1 MTVQVA
7 VPPALAE
14 VRASPRRRH
23 MLSILG
29 GIVFLVALRVVF
41 AELRDFHYHQVV
53 AYLDALRASA
63 VALAVLFM
71 AASYAALA
79 FYDVAGAR
87 FAKQELPLRRV
98 VFASFVAAAVSNT
111 VGMSGVA
118 GGSLRY
124 RIYTSWG
131 VPAREVARLIAF
143 GAATFWLGFL
153 TLGGA
158 MLTLDPL
165 TLPRFAGPLLLAVP
179 VGYVVLLLRGHTT
192 GEPPVDRPAG
202 RRRAQRSILP
212 SPPLALVQ
220 LALGAS
226 DWLCASLV
234 FAALL
239 PQGRVTA
246 THAIAVFLAAQVLGA
261 VSNLPAGVGVFE
273 AAVFTLL
280 RGAVPASE
288 LAGALVAYRAI
299 YYLLPLVAA
308 GVGLAAAEGF
318 RRRQALSKIGRGVA
332 RTVSLFVPAVFSI
345 GAFAA
350 GVVLLVSGATPAEHL
365 RIEWLRTTVPLPL
378 VELAHLVGSMAGGAL
393 LLLAPGIQRRLNG
406 AYVLAVS
413 LLGAAIAASLLKGL
427 DYEEATLLAIL
438 LLALIACR
446 REFYRRTAL
455 VDEPFTAGWIL
466 AIAMAVASAVWLGF
480 FAYRRIAYA
489 PALWWHFSFGGDAPR
504 FLRASLGVA
513 AVALAFSIRKLLRAA
528 PPEPRPPTAV
538 DIEAGGAIAKAWP
551 APHGMLVFTRDK
563 LLLWN
568 EARTA
573 YLMYGVQGRSWVALG
588 DPIGPRDEARE
599 LAWRFFEEADRHN
612 AWPVFYQ
619 VRTDLLPLYV
629 ELGLHLL
636 KLGEEAR
643 VDAQAFSRAGN
654 GRKALRH
661 TVQKLECDGVTLEL
675 IEAARVHEH
684 LAELR
689 RVSDDWL
696 AAKLTR
702 EKRFSVGFFD
712 QEYLSRLPMALVRKG
727 EELVAF
733 ANVWGDDAREELTV
747 DLMRHTP
754 AAPQG
759 VMDFLFVRLI
769 EHARAAGYR
778 WFNLGMAPLSGVE
791 ARAQGPLWGR
801 IAALGVEHG
810 SHFYNFQGL
819 RQYKSK
825 FGPVWTPV
833 FLASPGGMRLPL
845 ILTDIASLISGGVR
859 GILGR

>member
-1 MTVQVA
+1 MTVQSA
-7 VPPALAE
+7 TPAAFGEGIGVPSKAMPAA
-14 VRASPRRRH
+14 RRRQV
-23 MLSILG
+23 LSILG
-29 GIVFLVALRVVF
+29 GIVFLVALRMVF
-41 AELRDFHYHQVV
+41 GELRNFHYRQVV

-63 VALAVLFM
+63 IALAALFT

-87 FAKQELPLRRV
+87 FAKHELPLRRV
-98 VFASFVAAAVSNT
+98 VFASFVSAAVSNT
-111 VGMSGVA
+111 VGLSGVA

-124 RIYTSWG
+124 RLYTSWG

-165 TLPRFAGPLLLAVP
+165 TLPRFAGPLLLAAP
-179 VGYVVLLLRGHTT
+179 IGYLLLI
-192 GEPPVDRPAG
+192 P
-202 RRRAQRSILP
+202 RRRSILP
-212 SPPLALVQ
+212 SPRLALVQ
-220 LALGAS
+220 LALGAG
-226 DWLCASLV
+226 DWLCASLA

-246 THAIAVFLAAQVLGA
+246 MHAIAVFLAAQVLGA
-261 VSNLPAGVGVFE
+261 ISNLPAGVGVFE

-288 LAGALVAYRAI
+288 LAGALVAYRAV

-308 GVGLAAAEGF
+308 GVSLAAAEAV
-318 RRRQALSKIGRGVA
+318 RRRRALSKIGRGVA

-350 GVVLLVSGATPAEHL
+350 GVVLLVSGATPAEGL
-365 RIEWLRTTVPLPL
+365 RIAWLRTTVPLPL

-427 DYEEATLLAIL
+427 DYEEATLLAVL
-438 LLALIACR
+438 LLALTACR

-466 AIAMAVASAVWLGF
+466 AIALAVASTVWLGF
-480 FAYRRIAYA
+480 FAYRRIAYD
-489 PALWWHFSFGGDAPR
+489 PALWWHFSFSGDAPR

-513 AVALAFSIRKLLRAA
+513 VVALAFSIRKLLRAA
-528 PPEPRPPTAV
+528 PPEPRPSTAK
-538 DIEAGGAIAKAWP
+538 DIEAGVAIATAWP
-551 APHGMLVFTRDK
+551 APHGLLVLTRDK

-619 VRTDLLPLYV
+619 VRAELLPLYV

-654 GRKALRH
+654 ARKALRH

-675 IEAARVHEH
+675 VDGARVHEH
-684 LAELR
+684 LPELR

-696 AAKLTR
+696 AAKSTR

-712 QEYLSRLPMALVRKG
+712 EQYLSRLPMALVRKG

-769 EHARAAGYR
+769 EHARVAGYR

-801 IAALGVEHG
+801 VAALGVEHG

-833 FLASPGGMRLPL
+833 FLASPGGMRVPL

>member
-1 MTVQVA
+1 MTAQA
-7 VPPALAE
+7 AAPPALAG
-14 VRASPRRRH
+14 VTASPWRRYVTP
-23 MLSILG
+23 ILG
-29 GIVFLVALRVVF
+29 GIVFLVALRIVF
-41 AELRDFHYHQVV
+41 AELRDFHYHQVA

-63 VALAVLFM
+63 IALAALFT
-71 AASYAALA
+71 AGSYAALA
-79 FYDVAGAR
+79 LYDVAGAR
-87 FAKQELPLRRV
+87 FAKQKLPLHRV
-98 VFASFVAAAVSNT
+98 VFASFVSAAVSNT

-124 RIYTSWG
+124 RLYTSWG
-131 VPAREVARLIAF
+131 VPARDVARLIAF

-165 TLPRFAGPLLLAVP
+165 TLPRLAGPLLLAVP
-179 VGYVVLLLRGHTT
+179 LVYLALTFRLRTVL
-192 GEPPVDRPAG
+192 PA
-202 RRRAQRSILP
+202 
-212 SPPLALVQ
+212 PPLALVQ
-220 LALGAS
+220 LALGTA
-226 DWLCASLV
+226 DWLCAACV

-246 THAIAVFLAAQVLGA
+246 MRAVTVFLAAQVLGA
-261 VSNLPAGVGVFE
+261 ISNLPGGVGVFE

-288 LAGALVAYRAI
+288 LAGALVAYRAV
-299 YYLLPLVAA
+299 YYLLPLVTA
-308 GVGLAAAEGF
+308 GASLAAAEGM
-318 RRRQALSKIGRGVA
+318 RRQQALSKIGRGLA
-332 RTVSLFVPAVFSI
+332 RTASLFVPAVFSI

-350 GVVLLVSGATPAEHL
+350 GVVLLVSGATPAERL
-365 RIEWLRTTVPLPL
+365 RIEWLRTTVPLPV

-393 LLLAPGIQRRLNG
+393 LLLAPGIRRRLNG

-427 DYEEATLLAIL
+427 DYEEAALLGVLLA
-438 LLALIACR
+438 ALIACR

-466 AIAMAVASAVWLGF
+466 AIALAVASTVWLGF
-480 FAYRRIAYA
+480 FAYRRIAYD

-513 AVALAFSIRKLLRAA
+513 GLALAFSVRKLLRAA
-528 PPEPRPPTAV
+528 PPEPRPPLAS
-538 DIEAGGAIAKAWP
+538 DIAAADAIAKAWP
-551 APHGMLVFTRDK
+551 APHGVLVLTRDK

-573 YLMYGVQGRSWVALG
+573 YLMYEVQGRSWVALG
-588 DPIGPRDEARE
+588 DPVGPRDDARE
-599 LAWRFFEEADRHN
+599 LVWRFFEEADRHN

-619 VRTDLLPLYV
+619 VRAELLPLYV

-654 GRKALRH
+654 ARKALRH
-661 TVQKLECDGVTLEL
+661 TVQKLECDGVTFE
-675 IEAARVHEH
+675 IVDAARVPGH
-684 LAELR
+684 LPELR

-696 AAKLTR
+696 AAKSTR
-702 EKRFSVGFFD
+702 EKRFSIGFFD
-712 QEYLSRLPMALVRKG
+712 EQYLSCLPVALVRKG
-727 EELVAF
+727 GELVAF
-733 ANVWGDDAREELTV
+733 ANVWGDDASEELTV
-747 DLMRHTP
+747 DLMRYSA

-778 WFNLGMAPLSGVE
+778 WFNLGIAPLSGVE

-825 FGPVWTPV
+825 FGPVWRPV
-833 FLASPGGMRLPL
+833 FLVSPGGMRLPL

>member
-1 MTVQVA
+1 MTTQGLDCASASSRSRRAAAAAAALRTLRARA
-7 VPPALAE
+7 VVP
-14 VRASPRRRH
+14 
-23 MLSILG
+23 ILG
-29 GIVFLVALRVVF
+29 GIIFLIALRVVF
-41 AELRDFHYHQVV
+41 AELRDFHYHQVA
-53 AYLDALRASA
+53 AYLDGLRASA
-63 VALAVLFM
+63 IALAMLFTGG
-71 AASYAALA
+71 SYAALA

-87 FAKQELPLRRV
+87 FANQKLSLTRV
-98 VFASFVAAAVSNT
+98 VFASFVSAAISNT
-111 VGMSGVA
+111 VGMSGLA

-124 RIYTSWG
+124 RLYTSWG
-131 VPAREVARLIAF
+131 VPARNVARLIAF
-143 GAATFWLGFL
+143 GAGTFWLGFL

-158 MLTLDPL
+158 TLTLDPL
-165 TLPRFAGPLLLAVP
+165 TLPRFVGPLLLAVP
-179 VGYVVLLLRGHTT
+179 LGYLVCALALQRRGT
-192 GEPPVDRPAG
+192 
-202 RRRAQRSILP
+202 LP
-212 SPPLALVQ
+212 SPPPALVQ
-220 LALGAS
+220 LTLGS
-226 DWLCASLV
+226 TDWLCAALV
-234 FAALL
+234 FYALL
-239 PQGRVTA
+239 PHDHVTA
-246 THAIAVFLAAQVLGA
+246 MHAITVFLAAQVLGA
-261 VSNLPAGVGVFE
+261 ISNLPAGVGVFE

-280 RGAVPASE
+280 HGAVPASE

-308 GVGLAAAEGF
+308 GVTLATAEVM
-318 RRRQALSKIGRGVA
+318 RRWHALSRIGRGVA

-345 GAFAA
+345 AAFAA
-350 GVVLLVSGATPAEHL
+350 GVVLLVSGATPAERL

-378 VELAHLVGSMAGGAL
+378 VELAHLVGSMAGAAL

-413 LLGAAIAASLLKGL
+413 LLGAAITASLLKGL

-446 REFYRRTAL
+446 SEFYRRTAL

-466 AIAMAVASAVWLGF
+466 AIVLAVASTAWLGF
-480 FAYRRIAYA
+480 FAYRRIEYD

-513 AVALAFSIRKLLRAA
+513 FVALAFSVRKLLRAA
-528 PPEPRPPTAV
+528 PPEPRSPTAD
-538 DIEAGGAIAKAWP
+538 DIEAAAAIAKASP
-551 APHGMLVFTRDK
+551 APHGLLVLTRDK

-568 EARTA
+568 DARTA
-573 YLMYGVQGRSWVALG
+573 YLMYGVQGRSWVAMG
-588 DPIGPRDEARE
+588 DPIGPRDDARE

-619 VRTDLLPLYV
+619 VRAELLPLYV

-654 GRKALRH
+654 ARKALRH
-661 TVQKLECDGVTLEL
+661 TVQKLECDGVTFEM
-675 IEAARVHEH
+675 IEAARVREH
-684 LAELR
+684 LPKLR
-689 RVSDDWL
+689 RVSSDWL
-696 AAKLTR
+696 TAKSTR
-702 EKRFSVGFFD
+702 EKRFSIGFFD
-712 QEYLSRLPMALVRKG
+712 EEYLSRLPMALVRKG

-747 DLMRHTP
+747 DLMRQST

-769 EHARAAGYR
+769 EHARAAHYR

-801 IAALGVEHG
+801 MAAVGIEHG
-810 SHFYNFQGL
+810 GHFYNFQGL
-819 RQYKSK
+819 RHYKNK

-845 ILTDIASLISGGVR
+845 ILTDIASLISGGMR
-859 GILGR
+859 GILAK